1 MPGRDKSSSRASA
14 LPQVTSGVAYPGVS
28 SLRQPAPA
36 APGVG
41 TALAGPDPTP
51 QHAAPGPSNAKAS
64 LRPTS
69 PIDLISRL
77 VLDTVGEGI
86 FCADAQ
92 GVTTFVNPAGTA
104 MLGWT
109 SEELVG
115 KRQHDIVHHSYP
127 DGTPYPIEECPIYTV
142 LSTGRAQHCEDE
154 VFWRRDG
161 SCFPVSYTSTPIFD
175 GPAIVGTA
183 VVFQDISERTRRDRW
198 QRAKDA
204 VFQAITKHDGLDNT
218 LQLLADAYAD
228 YQPGCSIA
236 ILLRENDA
244 DTNMSLIASSALSTA
259 LRARLQTVAIEQ
271 GVTVCGHAAAI
282 GAEVMADSRTPA
294 SGGDRYVETSGRHQL
309 RCLALPMMSASGYA
323 IGVVAFMTEVG
334 SQRPQS
340 NRQFPVAFA
349 LPIALHLPMAVAE
362 HGGFRGVRDLAQV
375 AIEHRNLQTRL
386 IHQSQHD
393 RLTGLPNWLLL
404 EERINQFIRSA
415 DRART
420 KLAVCSIDIDRFRR
434 VNENFGHV
442 AGDDLL
448 QQIAVRFRATLRKG
462 DILGRQGGDE
472 FMVLLPDISELG
484 DADSTCR
491 KLLQTL
497 NDPFHIDGK
506 TVTVSANIGVS
517 IYPDHAATPSQLA
530 QHADT
535 ALDFAKEKG
544 VSKLKIFRPD
554 LGHKV
559 RQIAARESALQTALQ
574 NNQFYLVYQPLFDS
588 ARVVHGFEA
597 LLRWQHPELGLIPPD
612 QFIPLAEDTGLI
624 LPIGDWVLR
633 EACRQAMAWGPARLA
648 ATKIF
653 VNISALQL
661 GQPDFTHSV
670 GQALKESG
678 LPPSRLELEVTE
690 SFIVPSFKKATQRL
704 QPLQDLGVSIAID
717 DFGTGHSSFSVLH
730 KLPIDAIKV
739 DRSFVARIDKDASGL
754 STVKAIVNL
763 AHQLGM
769 MTVAEGVETE
779 EQFRLL
785 QQMNC
790 NYYQGY
796 LLAKPLSVD
805 AVHQTFADPALPK
818 PIAPPAAKSHAAK
831 HPELRKSA

>member
-1 MPGRDKSSSRASA
+1 
-14 LPQVTSGVAYPGVS
+14 L
-28 SLRQPAPA
+28 
-36 APGVG
+36 
-41 TALAGPDPTP
+41 
-51 QHAAPGPSNAKAS
+51 
-64 LRPTS
+64 
-69 PIDLISRL
+69 IDGIGRL
-77 VLDTVGEGI
+77 VLETVGEGI
-86 FCADAQ
+86 FCADA
-92 GVTTFVNPAGTA
+92 GGITTFVNPAGTR
-104 MLGWT
+104 MLGWS

-127 DGTPYPIEECPIYTV
+127 DGSHYPIEECPIYTV
-142 LSTGRAQHCEDE
+142 LNTGRPQHCEDE

-161 SCFPVSYTSTPIFD
+161 SSFPVSYTSTPIFD
-175 GPAIVGTA
+175 GTAIVGSV

-198 QRAKDA
+198 QRAKD
-204 VFQAITKHDGLDNT
+204 VIFQAITKHDSLEST
-218 LQLLADAYAD
+218 LQHLADAYAE

-244 DTNMSLIASSALSTA
+244 DSNMSLVASAALSTA
-259 LRARLQTVAIEQ
+259 LKARLQVVGIEE
-271 GVTVCGHAAAI
+271 GVTVCGHAAAT
-282 GAEVMADSRTPA
+282 AMEVMADSRTPA
-294 SGGDRYVETSGRHQL
+294 SGGDRFLETAGRDQI
-309 RCLALPMMSASGYA
+309 RCLALPIVAASGTA

-334 SQRPQS
+334 TPRTSVREL
-340 NRQFPVAFA
+340 PVAFA
-349 LPIALHLPMAVAE
+349 IPIALHLPMAVAE

-375 AIEHRNLQTRL
+375 AVEHRNLQTRL

-404 EERINQFIRSA
+404 EDRLNQFIRAA
-415 DRART
+415 DRSKSRV
-420 KLAVCSIDIDRFRR
+420 AVCSIDLDRFRR

-448 QQIAVRFRATLRKG
+448 QQVAGRFRNVLRKS

-472 FMVLLPDISELG
+472 FMVLLPDIGEPA
-484 DADSTCR
+484 DADTTCR
-491 KLLQTL
+491 KLLVVL
-497 NDPFHIDGK
+497 NDPFTIDGK
-506 TVTVSANIGVS
+506 AVTVSANIGIS
-517 IYPDHAATPSQLA
+517 IYPDHASTPSQLV

-544 VSKLKIFRPD
+544 QSKLKIFRPD

-559 RQIAARESALQTALQ
+559 RQLAARESALQTALQ
-574 NNQFYLVYQPLFDS
+574 NNQFYLVYQPLFD
-588 ARVVHGFEA
+588 ARRVVHGFEA

-624 LPIGDWVLR
+624 LPIGEWVLR
-633 EACRQAMAWGPARLA
+633 EACRQAMAWGPAALA
-648 ATKIF
+648 DTKIF

-670 GQALKESG
+670 SQALKESG
-678 LPPSRLELEVTE
+678 LLPSRLELEVTE

-739 DRSFVARIDKDASGL
+739 DRSFVSRIDKDASGL

-769 MTVAEGVETE
+769 MTVGEGVETE

-785 QQMNC
+785 HEMGC

-796 LLAKPLSVD
+796 LLSKPLSVD
-805 AVHQTFADPALPK
+805 AVHQLFADPSAAQVPPQAIDT
-818 PIAPPAAKSHAAK
+818 PIAKPPVAAKP
-831 HPELRKSA
+831 PEFRKSA

>member
-1 MPGRDKSSSRASA
+1 MPGRDKSSGRARS
-14 LPQVTSGVAYPGVS
+14 LPLVKSEVVYPRGPVARQSDPVVQAARAT
-28 SLRQPAPA
+28 LAQPAP
-36 APGVG
+36 
-41 TALAGPDPTP
+41 TL
-51 QHAAPGPSNAKAS
+51 QHADPPRSED
-64 LRPTS
+64 RPISSSPS

-86 FCADAQ
+86 FCADAD
-92 GVTTFVNPAGTA
+92 GVTTFVNPAGIR
-104 MLGWT
+104 MLGWS

-115 KRQHDIVHHSYP
+115 KRQHDIVHHSFP

-161 SCFPVSYTSTPIFD
+161 SCFPVAYTSTPIFD
-175 GPAIVGTA
+175 GRTIVGTA

-198 QRAKDA
+198 QRSKDA
-204 VFQAITKHDGLDNT
+204 VFQAITKHDGLENT
-218 LQLLADAYAD
+218 LQLLADAYAE
-228 YQPGCSIA
+228 YQPGCAIA
-236 ILLRENDA
+236 ILLRDNDA
-244 DTNMSLIASSALSTA
+244 DTNMSLVASSALSTA
-259 LRARLQTVAIEQ
+259 LKARLQVVAIEQ
-271 GVTVCGHAAAI
+271 GVTVCGHAAAT
-282 GAEVMADSRTPA
+282 GKEVMADSRTPA
-294 SGGDRYVETSGRHQL
+294 SGGDHFVETSGRDQI
-309 RCLALPMMSASGYA
+309 RCLALPMISATGHA
-323 IGVVAFMTEVG
+323 IGVVAFMIEVG
-334 SQRPQS
+334 SQRPAEV
-340 NRQFPVAFA
+340 RQVPVAFA

-420 KLAVCSIDIDRFRR
+420 RLAVCSIDIDRFRR

-448 QQIAVRFRATLRKG
+448 QQIAARFRTVLRKG

-472 FMVLLPDISELG
+472 FMVLLPDIGEPA
-484 DADSTCR
+484 DADITCR

-497 NDPFHIDGK
+497 NDPFQIDGK
-506 TVTVSANIGVS
+506 PVTVSANIGIS
-517 IYPDHAATPSQLA
+517 IYPDHAPTPSQLA

-559 RQIAARESALQTALQ
+559 RQLAARESALHTALQ
-574 NNQFYLVYQPLFDS
+574 KNQFYLVYQPLFDS
-588 ARVVHGFEA
+588 DRAVHGFEA
-597 LLRWQHPELGLIPPD
+597 LLRWQHPELGNIPPD

-624 LPIGDWVLR
+624 LPIGEWVLR
-633 EACRQAMAWGPARLA
+633 EACRQAMAWSPNRLA

-661 GQPDFTHSV
+661 GQPEFTQSV
-670 GQALKESG
+670 SQALKETG

-730 KLPIDAIKV
+730 KLPINAIKV
-739 DRSFVARIDKDASGL
+739 DRSFVSRIDKDASGL

-769 MTVAEGVETE
+769 LTVGEGVETE

-785 QQMNC
+785 QEMSC

-796 LLAKPLSVD
+796 LLARPLSVD
-805 AVHQTFADPALPK
+805 AVHQMFADPAQPQS
-818 PIAPPAAKSHAAK
+818 IAAPAPKSHAAK